1 MKKLEDTKKII
12 VGSVIRLYYRG
23 FGYSML
29 TVHDNNEAYL
39 AMTAKDDLFNAIRD
53 GDNVEAYL
61 WVEDIASYEFT
72 LRCIGRIS
80 VGPRIIFFEHTDR
93 IIRSEERKCLAVE
106 VDIPIHFFAVDPTRG
121 EGGITTEEIVMHD
134 GTIILLTDRE
144 ATIRSQADIGGCR
157 FLKGTAEIDGESLEI
172 LGIVEA
178 VNESRGIYTI
188 IFSGISER
196 TLHLIQD
203 FIFMNYR
210 EGGNA

>member
-12 VGSVIRLYYRG
+12 PGSVIRIYRHG

-29 TVHDNNEAYL
+29 TVHENNEAYL
-39 AMTAKDDLFNAIRD
+39 ALAGRDDIFRAIGD
-53 GDNVEAYL
+53 GNDVEAYL

-80 VGPRIIFFEHTDR
+80 IGPCILFFEHTDK
-93 IIRSEERKCLAVE
+93 IVRSEERKCLAVE
-106 VDIPIHFFAVDPTRG
+106 VEIPIRFFATDPGKG
-121 EGGITTEEIVMHD
+121 EGGITTEEIVQHD

-144 ATIRSQADIGGCR
+144 ATIRIGADIRGSR
-157 FLKGTAEIDGESLEI
+157 LLKGTAEIGGESLEI
-172 LGIVEA
+172 LGIVEV
-178 VNESRGIYTI
+178 VNEPKGIYSV

-196 TLHLIQD
+196 TRNSIQD

-210 EGGNA
+210 EEGKG